1 LILAAEKLFTKLQ
14 TRLEKTRCPDLCL
27 QQIEECFVICNSAIL
42 MLCKGIK
49 KKGFTCAE
57 QEILFF
63 KSVKP
68 RFVSLQRYYVLLYN
82 HIMFLPEDHQE
93 RFKYLER
100 SLQKLER
107 MLAEHDEFYSYF
119 QSGLSHLDH
128 EYFTRPEHSL
138 ESTPG
143 EILISEIIAHYEM
156 ADYIKKEIGK
166 LQAGQC

>member
-1 LILAAEKLFTKLQ
+1 MILAAEKLFTKLQ
-14 TRLEKTRCPDLCL
+14 TRLEKTGCPDLCL

-49 KKGFTCAE
+49 KKGFTSTQ
-57 QEILFF
+57 QEVLFF

-82 HIMFLPEDHQE
+82 HIMFLPEEHE
-93 RFKYLER
+93 EKLKYLER
-100 SLQKLER
+100 SLHKLER
-107 MLAEHDEFYSYF
+107 MLTEHDEFYSYF

-128 EYFTRPEHSL
+128 EYFTRPEHTY

-143 EILISEIIAHYEM
+143 EILISEIIAHREL
-156 ADYIKKEIGK
+156 AEYIKREIRK
-166 LQAGQC
+166 LKAE

>member
-14 TRLEKTRCPDLCL
+14 TRLTKIGCPDLCL
-27 QQIEECFVICNSAIL
+27 QQIEECFVVCNSAIL

-49 KKGFTCAE
+49 KKGFTCSE
-57 QEILFF
+57 QEIQFF
-63 KSVKP
+63 RTVKP

-82 HIMFLPEDHQE
+82 HIMFLPEDGNE
-93 RFKYLER
+93 RMKYLER
-100 SLQKLER
+100 SLHKLER

-128 EYFTRPEHSL
+128 EYFIRPEHTY

-143 EILISEIIAHYEM
+143 EILISEIIAHRDLAE
-156 ADYIKKEIGK
+156 YIKKEIRELK
-166 LQAGQC
+166 SR